1 MSLFEILIPCPYLYT
16 CYFLLTNI
24 TNLAHRSTRVSLNL
38 LYNHTFKHEGVSN
51 ASYMGFST
59 HVNVSMF
66 EVKIPLKHNM
76 RMKLN
81 EVD

>member
-1 MSLFEILIPCPYLYT
+1 MPLFIYDTFYSQILQI
-16 CYFLLTNI
+16 
-24 TNLAHRSTRVSLNL
+24 TRVSLNL
-38 LYNHTFKHEGVSN
+38 LYHHTFKHEGVSN
-51 ASYMGFST
+51 ASYMGFSI